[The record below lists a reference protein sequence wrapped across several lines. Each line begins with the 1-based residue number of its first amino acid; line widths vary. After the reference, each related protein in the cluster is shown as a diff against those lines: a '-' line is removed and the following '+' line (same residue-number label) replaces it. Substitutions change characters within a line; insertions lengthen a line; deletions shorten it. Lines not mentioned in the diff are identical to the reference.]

1 MCTVPRDSLLLLG
14 GLDYT
19 NLLFMNTFLCYC
31 INTYSKLLPN
41 KYMELNET
49 KAIAGVLRTGPHLMY
64 NYFSNAHPILNIIIK
79 IENYKI

>member
-1 MCTVPRDSLLLLG
+1 MPWDSHLLLG

-49 KAIAGVLRTGPHLMY
+49 KAIVGIPRTGSNLLY
-64 NYFSNAHPILNIIIK
+64 NYFSNAHPILSMIIK
-79 IENYKI
+79 